1 MATDRMRALQ
11 VDDTEVVTQVIGAR
25 ALLAACADDSTI
37 EVNSSTGK
45 LRLKPQGTSLANGA
59 QAASMSKF
67 AGATLRGS
75 LTASDTAA
83 GVFSLLNSYATD
95 LRACVTID
103 VTTVATGACTLNLG
117 VAATNISSDTLM
129 DGIDVN
135 AAVGMFSSISDSD
148 AGTNGKAYRKWK
160 SGEYL
165 TASMA
170 TGATS
175 GLVGTYLVEVIDL
188 N

>member
-1 MATDRMRALQ
+1 MANDTIRALQ
-11 VDDTEVVTQVIGAR
+11 VSDTEIVTQVVGNQ
-25 ALLAACADDSTI
+25 ALRSTCADDSTI
-37 EVNSSTGK
+37 EVNSTTGT
-45 LRLKPQGTSLANGA
+45 LRLKPQGTALANGA
-59 QAASMSKF
+59 QRASMSKF
-67 AGATLRGS
+67 AGASLQGT

-95 LRACVTID
+95 LRACVTTD
-103 VTTVATGACTLNLG
+103 VTTVATGACTLNIG